1 MTLNPLLKIRM
12 TPLKIILKTM
22 MVVVNQKSPTS
33 EKNPTL
39 SLIPMMKTLMVVVH
53 QEILSSEKNQKL
65 LQLIA
70 PMKINPYKLL
80 PTMKTSIVVVNL
92 LQLIAPMKI
101 NPYKLLPTMK
111 TSIVVVNQ
119 KMKMKIPTPV
129 DHRCSHSSKKGR
141 N

>member
-1 MTLNPLLKIRM
+1 M

-53 QEILSSEKNQKL
+53 QEILSSEKNQ
-65 LQLIA
+65 
-70 PMKINPYKLL
+70 
-80 PTMKTSIVVVNL
+80 NL